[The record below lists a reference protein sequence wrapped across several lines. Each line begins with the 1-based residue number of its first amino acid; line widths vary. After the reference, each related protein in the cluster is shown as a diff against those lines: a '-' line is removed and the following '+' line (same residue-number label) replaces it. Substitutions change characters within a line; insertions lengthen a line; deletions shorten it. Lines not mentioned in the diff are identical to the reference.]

1 MTTERDILYQR
12 INDRVDKMIENGLVE
27 EVKSLKD
34 KYLTSRVL
42 NTGIGYKEFYDYLF
56 EDVSLEKV
64 IDCIKKDSRRF
75 AKRQYTFFNHQFDV
89 NWFEVNF
96 LDFSKTKRARSTV
109 ISTLEVFIISK
120 CGGIISFLRIAS
132 IADSSKI

>member
-1 MTTERDILYQR
+1 
-12 INDRVDKMIENGLVE
+12 MIENGFVE

-96 LDFSKTKRARSTV
+96 LDFSKTVDEVYNYV
-109 ISTLEVFIISK
+109 IK
-120 CGGIISFLRIAS
+120 
-132 IADSSKI
+132 